1 MTSVQTEQIRLFAKA
16 PKTIVIG
23 HISSFAVL
31 LYLATKSS
39 ALPSGLLIAWAIL
52 ELVLTPGLLLYMK
65 IWAKDLPEEIP
76 QQARWIGFLNA
87 LVCLVGTSWG
97 MMLYLSLA
105 TDDPAS
111 FAMQMAIAA
120 GSTAASVKSLGLFRW
135 TFMCYGI
142 PYLGLLSLKLIL
154 LGGDFVALAV
164 LVLIFL
170 LMMLLLA
177 KDVLASFM
185 DYVAIKNENLDLI
198 AQLQNANAQ
207 ARLANREKTRLLAS
221 ASHDLRQPVHA
232 MGLHLETLSD
242 NTLPEAAQKTVAH
255 LRQSIRN
262 LSNMFTSLLDVS
274 LLETGNFT
282 VQTQAID
289 LAAFLKN
296 IAEEFKPLAD
306 ICEATIHIE
315 CAPYWIESDPVL
327 LRRIVQNLL
336 SNALKYGGKGTVTL
350 EVTQTPN
357 TLSLHVKDQGSGIAP
372 KERTQIFEEFK
383 RAATTT
389 DTAQTEDSI
398 GLGLAIVKKLCTPLH
413 LDLDLHSSPNGS
425 TFTISGLKVGHAAK
439 PATSPEITSNNS
451 LNGLHILI
459 VDDDPDSLRA
469 SETLL
474 AHWGARVSYA
484 QSLYEIKP
492 SDAPDLVLSDFSLG
506 NGVTAFDVQEEINR
520 HSPHSIPF
528 IILSGE
534 TDPKIID
541 EIHTRGLL
549 LIPKPVQP
557 ARLRAAIESQLA
569 RIRH

>member
-31 LYLATKSS
+31 LYLATKST
-39 ALPSGLLIAWAIL
+39 ALPSGLLIAWAVL
-52 ELVLTPGLLLYMK
+52 ELALTPGLLLYMK
-65 IWAKDLPEEIP
+65 IWAKDLPEDTKL
-76 QQARWIGFLNA
+76 QARWISFLNV
-87 LVCLVGTSWG
+87 LVCLVGSSWG

-105 TDDPAS
+105 TEDPAS

-135 TFMCYGI
+135 TFICYGI
-142 PYLGLLSLKLIL
+142 PYLGLLSIKLVL
-154 LGGDFVALAV
+154 LGGDFILLAI
-164 LVLIFL
+164 LVMVFL

-185 DYVAIKNENLDLI
+185 EYVAIKNENLDLI

-232 MGLHLETLSD
+232 MGLHLETLSGS
-242 NTLPEAAQKTVAH
+242 TLPEAAQKTVDH

-282 VQTQAID
+282 VQTQTIN
-289 LAAFLKN
+289 LPAFLNN

-306 ICEATIHIE
+306 ICEATIQIE
-315 CAPYWIESDPVL
+315 CAPYWIESDSVL

-350 EVTQTPN
+350 EVTHTAN
-357 TLSLHVKDQGSGIAP
+357 TLDLHVKDQGGGIAP
-372 KERTQIFEEFK
+372 KERDQIFEEFK
-383 RAATTT
+383 RATTTT
-389 DTAQTEDSI
+389 DNAQTQDSI
-398 GLGLAIVKKLCTPLH
+398 GLGLAIAKKLCAPLH
-413 LDLDLHSSPNGS
+413 LNLDLHSSSTGS
-425 TFTISGLKVGHAAK
+425 TFTISGLKVGTAK
-439 PATSPEITSNNS
+439 PAAPPEITSNNS

-492 SDAPDLVLSDFSLG
+492 SHAPDLVLSDFSLG
-506 NGVTAFDVQEEINR
+506 NGVTAFDVQAQIDQQ
-520 HSPHSIPF
+520 SPHRVPF
-528 IILSGE
+528 IVLSGE

-541 EIHTRGLL
+541 EIRTRGLL

-569 RIRH
+569 QIRH

>member
-87 LVCLVGTSWG
+87 LVCLVGSSWG

-242 NTLPEAAQKTVAH
+242 STLPEAAQKTVAH

-282 VQTQAID
+282 VQTQVID

-306 ICEATIHIE
+306 ICEASIHIK

-350 EVTQTPN
+350 EITHTSN
-357 TLSLHVKDQGSGIAP
+357 TLNLHVKDQGRGIAQ

-383 RAATTT
+383 RAATTP
-389 DTAQTEDSI
+389 DHVQTQDSI
-398 GLGLAIVKKLCTPLH
+398 GLGLAIVKKLCIPLH
-413 LDLDLHSSPNGS
+413 LDLDLHSSIKGS
-425 TFTISGLKVGHAAK
+425 IFTVSGLKLGHAQA
-439 PATSPEITSNNS
+439 ATPPETTLNNS

-506 NGVTAFDVQEEINR
+506 NGVTAFDVQEQINQQ
-520 HSPHSIPF
+520 SPHSIPF
-528 IILSGE
+528 IVLSGE
-534 TDPKIID
+534 TDPKIMD
-541 EIHTRGLL
+541 EIRTRGLL

-569 RIRH
+569 RIRR